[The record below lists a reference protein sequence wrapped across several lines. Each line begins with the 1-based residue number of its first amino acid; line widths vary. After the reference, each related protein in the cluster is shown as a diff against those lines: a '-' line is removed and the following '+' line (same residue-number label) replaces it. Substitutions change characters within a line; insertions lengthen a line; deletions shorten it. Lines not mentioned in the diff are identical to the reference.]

1 MKCLPYFIISAFLIS
16 GIGCLHYINHSP
28 ELAIETARKF
38 SEVVFVKH
46 DYSFGLEFASK
57 KRDANFD
64 EAALKQMVE
73 RMHPDS
79 DYPTLVRALGY
90 EFIPG
95 NRAAKVY
102 LEGLDGTNRSYYLI
116 ELDGDLNSGGY
127 FVTGLYRRPTM
138 FEVSGLYKRI

>member
-1 MKCLPYFIISAFLIS
+1 MRVLQYFIISAVLS
-16 GIGCLHYINHSP
+16 MGIACLYYIKHSP

-46 DYSFGLEFASK
+46 DYSFGLKFASER
-57 KRDANFD
+57 RDADFT

-73 RMHPDS
+73 KMHPVG

-95 NRAAKVY
+95 NRDAKVY
-102 LEGLDGTNRSYYLI
+102 LEGLDGTNRSYYSI
-116 ELDGDLNSGGY
+116 ELEGDASTGY
-127 FVTGLYRRPTM
+127 FVTGLYRRSNM
-138 FEVSGLYKRI
+138 FEVSGLYKSI

>member
-1 MKCLPYFIISAFLIS
+1 MKVWLYFIMFAVLLI
-16 GIGCLHYINHSP
+16 GIACPYYIKHSP

-46 DYSFGLEFASK
+46 DYSFGLQFASK
-57 KRDANFD
+57 RRDADFT

-73 RMHPDS
+73 EMHPEGA
-79 DYPTLVRALGY
+79 YPTLFLAIGY
-90 EFIPG
+90 EFVPG

-102 LEGLDGTNRSYYLI
+102 LEGLDGTNKSYYLI
-116 ELDGDLNSGGY
+116 ELEGDVPSGY